1 MPNEMPEL
9 YASAHFL
16 LELDGINTATVK
28 SVEGGQAKTEVITY
42 HANAQKGA
50 QYRQAGKRKYEDLKI
65 VFAVATQPEVWNWM
79 KTFLAGDC
87 DRKNGAVVAAD
98 YDYKERARRT
108 FKDAVIAAID
118 FPKFDAKDK
127 SPATVTL
134 TISPEEV
141 SYTPPKV
148 DGAPIGDPGGRDQQK
163 FIKSSNFDLVFDKI
177 PTSATARVTKVD
189 GFSLKSKII
198 EYHASGLLAPM
209 KLSGKLEMPTIA
221 FYVPEPDSGP
231 FVDLMNKQMAG
242 LQHDRHSATLTYYD
256 NAAKAKGTFTFVDC
270 TILSAA
276 SEKHDAGNEEVRQVK
291 VEMAIE
297 SLKVETK

>member
-1 MPNEMPEL
+1 MPNEIPEL

-42 HANAQKGA
+42 HANAQKGE

-65 VFAVATQPEVWNWM
+65 VFALASQPELWAWM
-79 KTFLAGDC
+79 QTFLDGHC
-87 DRKNGAVVAAD
+87 DRKSGAVVAAD

-108 FKDAVIAAID
+108 FKDCVIAAID

-141 SYTPPKV
+141 NYEPPKV
-148 DGAPIGDPGGRDQQK
+148 GEVIKDPGGRDSQK
-163 FIKSSNFDLVFDKI
+163 HVKSASFELVFDRL

-198 EYHASGLLAPM
+198 EYHASGRLAPM
-209 KLSGKLEMPTIA
+209 KLAGKLDMPTVA
-221 FYVPEPDSGP
+221 FYVPESDAGP

-242 LQHDRHSATLTYYD
+242 LQHDRHSATLTYFD
-256 NAAKAKGTFTFVDC
+256 NGAQPKGSFTFVDC
-270 TILSAA
+270 TILSAT
-276 SEKHDAGNEEVRQVK
+276 SEKHDAANEEVRQVK

-297 SLKVETK
+297 KLKVEKK